1 MISTAHPDLLI
12 ACFGC
17 PKQEKW
23 IYENYKKIMMLKFL
37 FVQGATVDFIA
48 GNLKRAP
55 KWMSNHGLEW
65 LYRVTQDPQR
75 LLKRYLV
82 DDVKIIGLIRKYR

>member
-1 MISTAHPDLLI
+1 MKIIKDYERYEPDAKISICA
-12 ACFGC
+12 
-17 PKQEKW
+17 
-23 IYENYKKIMMLKFL
+23 
-37 FVQGATVDFIA
+37 GATVDFIA